1 MFVLGGLGATA
12 ASCAAS
18 LAATC
23 ACHAAGA
30 AGRALASR
38 SARLAYCSFFLASTL
53 LAYLLREGAAPVVGH
68 LPCALLA

>member
-38 SARLAYCSFFLASTL
+38 SARLAYCCFFLASTL